1 MKFMMLL
8 GLKIN
13 LKCLIIF
20 LIIMLSVVR
29 MFCNKLDDL
38 MSMLNLVVEFF
49 ICMLFWIFIII
60 LIVSW
65 LVRIVLVFKGFF
77 LL

>member
-1 MKFMMLL
+1 MMLL

>member
-1 MKFMMLL
+1 MLL
-8 GLKIN
+8 GLKVI
-13 LKCLIIF
+13 LICLIIF

-29 MFCNKLDDL
+29 MFCIKLDDL

-65 LVRIVLVFKGFF
+65 LVRIVLFFKGFF
-77 LL
+77 ML

>member
-1 MKFMMLL
+1 MLL
-8 GLKIN
+8 GLKVI
-13 LKCLIIF
+13 LICLIIF

-29 MFCNKLDDL
+29 MFCIKLDDL

>member
-1 MKFMMLL
+1 MLL
-8 GLKIN
+8 GLKVI
-13 LKCLIIF
+13 LICLIIF

-29 MFCNKLDDL
+29 MFCIKLDDL

-65 LVRIVLVFKGFF
+65 LVRIVLFFKGFF

>member
-1 MKFMMLL
+1 MMLL
-8 GLKIN
+8 GLKVI
-13 LKCLIIF
+13 LICLIIF

-29 MFCNKLDDL
+29 MFCIKLDDL

-65 LVRIVLVFKGFF
+65 LVRIVLFFKGFF
-77 LL
+77 ML

>member
-1 MKFMMLL
+1 MMLL

-65 LVRIVLVFKGFF
+65 LVRIVLGF
-77 LL
+77 